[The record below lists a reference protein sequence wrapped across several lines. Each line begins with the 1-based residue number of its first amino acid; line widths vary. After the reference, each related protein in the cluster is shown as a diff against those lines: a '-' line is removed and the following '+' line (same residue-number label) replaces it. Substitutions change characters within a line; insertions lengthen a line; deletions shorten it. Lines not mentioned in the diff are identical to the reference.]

1 MNGFFGLVRIFLRI
15 EKKLNQVGD
24 LLHVIVAFLRDRE
37 TVSSVNWLDNQDV
50 MLILKISER
59 TLRRHR
65 LEGRIPFS
73 QIKGKYYYK
82 QTDIDL
88 MLGSNGKKI
97 G

>member
-1 MNGFFGLVRIFLRI
+1 MNGLFALVRIFLRI
-15 EKKLNQVGD
+15 EKKLNELVD
-24 LLHVIVAFLRDRE
+24 MFHLFAAFQRDRE
-37 TVSSVNWLDNQDV
+37 IVSPVIWLDNQDV

-82 QTDIDL
+82 QTDIDD
-88 MLGSNGKKI
+88 MLETNEKKI

>member
-15 EKKLNQVGD
+15 EKKLNQIFDVLQ
-24 LLHVIVAFLRDRE
+24 LLASFLRDRE
-37 TVSSVNWLDNQDV
+37 TISPVTWLDNQDV

-65 LEGRIPFS
+65 LEGRIPFC
-73 QIKGKYYYK
+73 QIKGKYYYR
-82 QTDIDL
+82 QADIDD
-88 MLGSNGKKI
+88 MLGRSAKKI